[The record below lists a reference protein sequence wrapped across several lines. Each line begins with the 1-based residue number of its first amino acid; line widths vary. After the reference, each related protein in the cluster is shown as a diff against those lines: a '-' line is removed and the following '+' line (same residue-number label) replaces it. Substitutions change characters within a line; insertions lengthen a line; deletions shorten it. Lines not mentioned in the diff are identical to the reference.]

1 MFMWVD
7 EYTRRDAGVNL
18 STPQG
23 LKKRNHAE
31 RKDLFIHKWHI
42 LNIDYIKGYQARRTY
57 LNNLKLVEWT
67 EKMEVVYRAVAIFLL
82 FVIFLH
88 VFT

>member
-18 STPQG
+18 STSQG

-42 LNIDYIKGYQARRTY
+42 LNNDYI
-57 LNNLKLVEWT
+57 LKVIKHAERIWT
-67 EKMEVVYRAVAIFLL
+67 
-82 FVIFLH
+82 
-88 VFT
+88 T